1 MNSTTLLWEVQIK
14 IEIRNTEASNSRQCF
29 LRLLVK
35 RLKNQSIWTTYRSRS
50 WTCLTQSIWW
60 NLSRNSSEIV
70 SISKSSGH
78 RAISI
83 SALCFLQYAKTH
95 LPVQVRCIWHP
106 RQFQPTIHLLER
118 ANAYKSGIRE
128 PKKTPMNFPTKVKM
142 MDLPYKSR
150 QESINTHLGSW
161 KISTRTRLRGK
172 KFEEQIVRVALTLW
186 REQKNKL
193 KGAAQITLVAAPF
206 LEI

>member
-14 IEIRNTEASNSRQCF
+14 IVGDTKASNSRQCF
-29 LRLLVK
+29 LRLLVHK
-35 RLKNQSIWTTYRSRS
+35 RLKSQSIWTTYRSRS
-50 WTCLTQSIWW
+50 WTCLIQSIWW

-70 SISKSSGH
+70 SISKSSGR

-83 SALCFLQYAKTH
+83 SALYFLQFEKTH

-106 RQFQPTIHLLER
+106 SQFQPTIHLLER

-128 PKKTPMNFPTKVKM
+128 PKRTPMNFPTKEKM

-172 KFEEQIVRVALTLW
+172 KFEEQIVKVALTLL